1 MEKYKI
7 LLVDDERSEREGISF
22 LIDKFSY
29 PLEIK
34 QAANGQKALELMKKE
49 SFDILFTDVKMPIM
63 DGLELSKEVA
73 ASYPETMIIIYSA
86 YSEFDF
92 AKKAMEAGVVN
103 YLLKPVEVDEFKK
116 CMDSVLE
123 KIEKNRENSRQ
134 DQEQQE
140 MVREALLYR
149 LFRAGKVPEAD
160 KEKLKNLL
168 FEGEKKG
175 CILTCFEF
183 VDNYFEHS
191 GEEFLKMA
199 KAYFKSVTFS
209 EILPNEAFL
218 VIRNN
223 EYADTSL
230 LQEKLEKL
238 IKSLTNREECL
249 VVAGRIAY
257 SMEELMDQLEK
268 INEIRKD
275 IFLYGDRILFAA
287 EGKDCQTVYAR
298 NIEDVKSDI
307 FAAIEQ
313 QEVDKIRE
321 GCVQLRQSLMST
333 NELSR
338 IYIQHLLYSIV
349 KELYDKMPQVEYEDA
364 LAMAGE
370 FFSEK
375 KPEKV
380 LGDFLAAVDRILTTA
395 EAKDTSLDSEIIGRI
410 KRFIQKEYK
419 SDLSLADVAKEVNL
433 APAYVSHIFKKETGQ
448 GIVEYITELKMKK
461 AKQLLE
467 DKSLKVIQIAKSCG
481 YENQSY
487 FNKLFKA
494 YFGMTP
500 KQYREGL

>member
-22 LIDKFSY
+22 LIEKFGY

-34 QAANGQKALELMKKE
+34 EASNGQKALELMKKE

-63 DGLELSKEVA
+63 DGLVLSKEVFSA
-73 ASYPETMIIIYSA
+73 YPDTVIIIFSA

-103 YLLKPVEVDEFKK
+103 YLLKPVEVDEFRK
-116 CMDSVLE
+116 CMDDVID
-123 KIEKNRENSRQ
+123 KIRKSKESFRHEL
-134 DQEQQE
+134 EQQE

-149 LFRAGKVPEAD
+149 LFRAGKVPESD
-160 KEKLKNLL
+160 KDTIKDLL
-168 FEGEKKG
+168 FGKEEKG

-199 KAYFKSVTFS
+199 KAYFKFIIFS

-218 VIRNN
+218 VIRNE
-223 EYADTSL
+223 EYADTVC
-230 LQEKLEKL
+230 LQEQLEKL
-238 IKSLTNREECL
+238 LKALRNRQECL
-249 VVAGRIAY
+249 VVAGRMA
-257 SMEELMDQLEK
+257 SSTEELLEQMEK

-275 IFLYGDRILFAA
+275 IFLYGDRIIFAA
-287 EGKDCQTVYAR
+287 DSKDSQTIYAR

-321 GCVQLRQSLMST
+321 GCIQLCYSLTST

-380 LGDFLAAVDRILTTA
+380 LRDFSQTVDRILTAA
-395 EAKDTSLDSEIIGRI
+395 EAKKTASDSEIIGRI

-419 SDLSLADVAKEVNL
+419 CNLSLADVATEVNL

-448 GIVEYITELKMKK
+448 GIVEYITELKMIK

-467 DKSLKVIQIAKSCG
+467 DKSLKIIQIAKNCG

>member
-7 LLVDDERSEREGISF
+7 LLVDDERSEREGVSF
-22 LIDKFSY
+22 LIEKFGY

-34 QAANGQKALELMKKE
+34 EASNGQKALELMKKE
-49 SFDILFTDVKMPIM
+49 KFDILFTDVKMPIM
-63 DGLELSKEVA
+63 DGLELSKEV
-73 ASYPETMIIIYSA
+73 SSIYPDTVIIIFSA

-103 YLLKPVEVDEFKK
+103 YLLKPVEVEEFRK
-116 CMDSVLE
+116 CMDDVID
-123 KIEKNRENSRQ
+123 KIRKSKESFRQ

-160 KEKLKNLL
+160 KDILKELL
-168 FEGEKKG
+168 FGKEEKA

-199 KAYFKSVTFS
+199 KAYFKSITFS

-218 VIRNN
+218 VIRNE
-223 EYADTSL
+223 EYADTAY
-230 LQEKLEKL
+230 LQEQLEKL
-238 IKSLTNREECL
+238 LKALKNRQECV
-249 VVAGRIAY
+249 VVAGRRAN
-257 SMEELMDQLEK
+257 SMEELLEQLKK

-275 IFLYGDRILFAA
+275 IFLYGDRIIFAA
-287 EGKDCQTVYAR
+287 EGKESQTIYAR

-307 FAAIEQ
+307 FSAIEQ

-321 GCVQLRQSLMST
+321 GCVQLRHSLMST

-380 LGDFLAAVDRILTTA
+380 LGDFSQTVDRILTTA
-395 EAKDTSLDSEIIGRI
+395 EAKKTASDSEIIGRI

-419 SDLSLADVAKEVNL
+419 SDLSLADVASEVNL

-448 GIVEYITELKMKK
+448 GIVEYITELKMTK

-467 DKSLKVIQIAKSCG
+467 DKSLKIIQIAKNCG

>member
-7 LLVDDERSEREGISF
+7 LLVDDERSEREGVSF
-22 LIDKFSY
+22 LIDKFGY

-34 QAANGQKALELMKKE
+34 QAANGQKALELMRKE
-49 SFDILFTDVKMPIM
+49 AFDILFTDVKMPIM
-63 DGLELSKEVA
+63 DGLELAKEVSA
-73 ASYPETMIIIYSA
+73 LYPDTIIIIFSA

-103 YLLKPVEVDEFKK
+103 YLLKPVEIDEFKI
-116 CMDSVLE
+116 CMDAVLE
-123 KIEKNRENSRQ
+123 KIEKNRESNRQ
-134 DQEQQE
+134 DLEQQE

-149 LFRAGKVPEAD
+149 LFRAGKVPETD
-160 KEKLKNLL
+160 NDILKGLL
-168 FEGEKKG
+168 FEEEKG

-199 KAYFKSVTFS
+199 KAYFKSVIFS

-218 VIRNN
+218 VIRND
-223 EYADTSL
+223 EFTESVL
-230 LQEKLEKL
+230 LQEQLEKL
-238 IKSLTNREECL
+238 LKALTKKEECL
-249 VVAGRIAY
+249 VVAGRMAF
-257 SMEELMDQLEK
+257 SMEELMEQLEK

-275 IFLYGDRILFAA
+275 IFLYGDRILFVG
-287 EGKDCQTVYAR
+287 EGKDSHTIYAR
-298 NIEDVKSDI
+298 NIEDVKKDI
-307 FAAIEQ
+307 FDAIEE

-321 GCVQLRQSLMST
+321 GCAQLRVSLMST

-395 EAKDTSLDSEIIGRI
+395 QEKEISLDSEIIGRI

-433 APAYVSHIFKKETGQ
+433 APAYVSHIFKRETGQ

-487 FNKLFKA
+487 FNKLFKS
-494 YFGMTP
+494 YYGMTP